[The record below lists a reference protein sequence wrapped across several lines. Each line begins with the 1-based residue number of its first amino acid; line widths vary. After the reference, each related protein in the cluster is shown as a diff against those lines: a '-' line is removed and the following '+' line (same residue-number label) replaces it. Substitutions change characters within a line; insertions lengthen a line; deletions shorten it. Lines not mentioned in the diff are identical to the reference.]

1 MSFLTISESTI
12 RLSVFLGVFLILTV
26 LEAIAPRR
34 QLTVS
39 KPIRWLSNLG
49 IVVLNTVLLRVI
61 LPLTAVQ
68 MAILSQSWHWGLLNQ
83 VSLPL
88 WGSVLLSVIALDC
101 LIYWQ
106 HVIFHRIPWF
116 WELHKVHH
124 ADLDFDVTTGLRF
137 HPLEIILS
145 MGIKIGAVILLGCP
159 ATAIVIFEIIL
170 NASSMFEHSN
180 FYIYPPIDRFLR
192 LWIVTPDM
200 HRVHHSEIVEE
211 TNSNYGFN
219 LSCWDY
225 LFKTYRSQ
233 PELGHDKMEIGLDN
247 FSTSKVAYL
256 PWMLALPWI
265 KKLS

>member
-1 MSFLTISESTI
+1 MSDESTI
-12 RLSVFLGVFLILTV
+12 RLSVFGGVFLILAV

-49 IVVLNTVLLRVI
+49 IVVLSTVLLRVI

-68 MAILSQSWHWGLLNQ
+68 MAILAQSWHWGLFNL
-83 VSLPL
+83 VSIPF
-88 WGSVLLSVIALDC
+88 WLSVFLSVVILDC

-116 WELHKVHH
+116 WQLHKVHH

-145 MGIKIGAVILLGCP
+145 MGIKILAVIVLGCP
-159 ATAIVIFEIIL
+159 AIAVVIFEVIL

-180 FYIYPPIDRFLR
+180 FYIYPQLDRFLR
-192 LWIVTPDM
+192 LAIVTPDM

-219 LSCWDY
+219 LSWWDY

-233 PELGHDKMEIGLDN
+233 PQLGHEKMEIGLDN
-247 FSTSKVAYL
+247 FDTPKVAYL
-256 PWMLALPWI
+256 HWMLALPWI
-265 KKLS
+265 TDLKTKG